1 MYIPLCYCSK
11 DVQEKE
17 DHANKAVIATRLYQC
32 SLSTCLLSL
41 LAAVMNHK

>member
-1 MYIPLCYCSK
+1 MYIPLYFCSK

-17 DHANKAVIATRLYQC
+17 DYANKAVIATRLYQC
-32 SLSTCLLSL
+32 SLSTCLFLL